1 MSNPRVNFVL
11 KALHPQEITE
21 TDNPNL
27 DDNKEILNYISII
40 SKKSFRKKEQK
51 GDICEMS
58 LSNLMVKE
66 PNRRLLIGRTTR
78 LFWGE

>member
-27 DDNKEILNYISII
+27 IGNKEILNYISIT
-40 SKKSFRKKEQK
+40 SKKVLGRRSRRVTF
-51 GDICEMS
+51 
-58 LSNLMVKE
+58 VKC
-66 PNRRLLIGRTTR
+66 PCPTS
-78 LFWGE
+78 W